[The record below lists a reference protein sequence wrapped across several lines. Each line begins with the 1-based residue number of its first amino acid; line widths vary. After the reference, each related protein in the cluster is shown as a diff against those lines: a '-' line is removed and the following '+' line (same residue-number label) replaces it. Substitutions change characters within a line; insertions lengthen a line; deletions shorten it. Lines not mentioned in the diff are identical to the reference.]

1 MKMRHKKRASAYWH
15 VFRIQWLI
23 GMVCTG
29 KEEACSLILY
39 TKTILYKH
47 FTIPPFL
54 ILHSPF
60 MIITVDEV
68 NNKKRIIVQD
78 KRRLRK

>member
-1 MKMRHKKRASAYWH
+1 MLSY
-15 VFRIQWLI
+15 
-23 GMVCTG
+23 
-29 KEEACSLILY
+29 LY

-47 FTIPPFL
+47 FTNRPFL

-68 NNKKRIIVQD
+68 NNKKKLLYKTKGDYENEIEKVYCNGSSSLNGSWTGNWMWWI
-78 KRRLRK
+78 KF